1 MNDLTLEA
9 VMKNQ
14 AFSFI
19 SQCLLL
25 FIIIQMMFQ
34 EFCFFFKK
42 KLWMEMLKFYIIA
55 ETKES
60 K

>member
-1 MNDLTLEA
+1 VLA
-9 VMKNQ
+9 
-14 AFSFI
+14 SFYYYTDDV
-19 SQCLLL
+19 
-25 FIIIQMMFQ
+25 Q